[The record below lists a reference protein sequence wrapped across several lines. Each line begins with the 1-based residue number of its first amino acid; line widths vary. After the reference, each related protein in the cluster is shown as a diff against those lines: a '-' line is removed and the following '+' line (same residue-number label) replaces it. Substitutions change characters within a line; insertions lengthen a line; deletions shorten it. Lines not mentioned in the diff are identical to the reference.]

1 VTRHLTPFLPLVLAA
16 SLCGCGGSK
25 AAQQTP
31 SPYAMLHPVVVSHPG
46 GNPDALYVPN
56 PIRIRVGQTITWTN
70 HDNEAHDVTAESGVF
85 NSGPIAFHAS
95 FRWRAL
101 SPGRYA
107 YFCTL
112 HPEMH
117 GVIVVTR

>member
-1 VTRHLTPFLPLVLAA
+1 MRLSPLLLAA
-16 SLCGCGGSK
+16 AVLSGCGSGGS
-25 AAQQTP
+25 APPTP
-31 SPYAMLHPVVVSHPG
+31 SPYAMSHPVIVTHPG

-70 HDNEAHDVTAESGVF
+70 HDNEAHDVTAEDGIF

-95 FRWRAL
+95 FRWRAVR
-101 SPGRYA
+101 PGRYP

-112 HPEMH
+112 HPDMH
-117 GVIVVTR
+117 GVIIVAR